1 MISPIDLGQALPDT
15 QLFSK
20 MATLMQI
27 KNESILYQNAHLL
40 GSLVQISINMQN
52 ATSAKRH

>member
-1 MISPIDLGQALPDT
+1 MISLIDLGQALPDT
-15 QLFSK
+15 QSFSK

-40 GSLVQISINMQN
+40 GSLVQIAINMQN
-52 ATSAKRH
+52 ATSVKRH